1 MSDSVATIL
10 LVEDDQSLGQLLAEE
25 LEMDG
30 YTMLRAGTVM
40 RPGSSCG
47 NNGQA

>member
-30 YTMLRAGTVM
+30 YTMLRAGTVDEA
-40 RPGSSCG
+40 RQQLG